1 MYLSLSSL
9 NPRDDTV
16 QSFVRYSN
24 SKLSNENL
32 EQLPVQVLFG
42 TSDRLSTFNV
52 VDSQLC
58 SDLYVRFLYVV
69 CNCTSTAIQH
79 CYG

>member
-9 NPRDDTV
+9 NPEMTQCRVLYGTV
-16 QSFVRYSN
+16 TVNFC
-24 SKLSNENL
+24 NEKL

-42 TSDRLSTFNV
+42 SSDVLSTFNV